1 MTDIEAK
8 VVAAWQ
14 DAARDLGIRFT
25 SPFTAQHGSAAISC
39 LGLVHQFGR
48 RIGTIISVLDEP
60 SSETLYP
67 ADDDFFPSRLSDSY
81 ARYDRQFFIDTLN
94 DWQFFGADA
103 EKPVWYTGKSWS

>member
-8 VVAAWQ
+8 VVAAWH

-25 SPFTAQHGSAAISC
+25 SPFPTEQGGGAIAY

-60 SSETLYP
+60 SSRTP
-67 ADDDFFPSRLSDSY
+67 HPVDDDFFPSQLSDSY

-103 EKPVWYTGKSWS
+103 EKPIWYTGKSWS